1 MVPPGVPNHG
11 FVPRHDTYATSG
23 LPRRRR
29 LLTAGRSG
37 RCRCRGHAV
46 TTALPGRGNVL
57 LLLYPRRSVHRVHR
71 VVRRLV
77 HPEGRMVRARLTAVR
92 TRWSVRSRCAQPQA
106 LVQHHV
112 LLVQR
117 IELVHKLV
125 RGRAGRRM
133 GQKLVIGRGGN
144 GDGRGRRSC
153 RVDGFVRPV
162 CGGGSARSDCPTGSG

>member
-11 FVPRHDTYATSG
+11 FVPRHDTYATTSG

-29 LLTAGRSG
+29 LLTAGRCG
-37 RCRCRGHAV
+37 RRRSHAV
-46 TTALPGRGNVL
+46 TAALPRRGNVL
-57 LLLYPRRSVHRVHR
+57 LLLYPRRSVHRIHR

-77 HPEGRMVRARLTAVR
+77 HSEGRMVRARLTTVR
-92 TRWSVRSRCAQPQA
+92 TRRSVRSRRAQPET

-117 IELVHKLV
+117 IKLVHKLV
-125 RGRAGRRM
+125 RRRAGRRM
-133 GQKLVIGRGGN
+133 GQKLVVGRWGN
-144 GDGRGRRSC
+144 WDGRGRRSC

-162 CGGGSARSDCPTGSG
+162 CGGGSGRSDRRTGSG